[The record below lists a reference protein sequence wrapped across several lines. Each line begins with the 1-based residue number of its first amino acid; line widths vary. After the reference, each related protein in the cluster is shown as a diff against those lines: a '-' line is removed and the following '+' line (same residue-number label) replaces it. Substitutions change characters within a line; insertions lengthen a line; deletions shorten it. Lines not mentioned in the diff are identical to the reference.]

1 MSRIL
6 LIDAEAAT
14 RLVMQNRLEELGYEV
29 LAVDNG
35 AKGLLESKEGRFEAV
50 LIDPNLE
57 SGVDGLEVCRRLKNA
72 PPTSGLPVILMG
84 KQAATPEE
92 MRRGFAAGCE
102 SYLPKGMHAVLDDV
116 LSVLARQRAQRE
128 ELAHENRALQDG
140 VRRMQEEHQRG
151 ADLDVMLEGAGDQ
164 ALLQREMAAGRPD
177 GLLIVDG
184 AGIVRHRDRGAGDL
198 LGRNLVG
205 KNLGRLAPAT
215 GLEAF
220 ARDAHTESRD
230 GFRFDLPERH
240 DRASRSLTA
249 SVAPLVSTQ
258 PGKAPDMRVVMLTDT
273 GKRRVA
279 AELMR
284 MQEYTIPRRE
294 VGVLRDAARII
305 FGRGSLVGISSAM
318 GRVRELVAHAAK
330 GKGSVLISGPE
341 HAGKQ
346 HVARAIH
353 FSSDSGGPFLNISCS
368 ALSEA
373 NLESELFGQVKG
385 ATEEALVDRPG
396 IFQQAEHGTVYLE
409 SVDHLPEKLQ
419 ARVLKAIRDRSVT
432 RTGSA
437 TSEKIEVRILAGTS
451 VELGTMA
458 SAKMFSKP
466 LFEEFAAL
474 ELELPALKDRAEDIP
489 AMAGHFLG
497 RFGMGRTLTLS
508 PRGLEALVLHDWP
521 GNVRELAAC
530 IEHAC
535 RETPGDLVDTEH
547 LPAPVGDAQGEL
559 LRKDIMPQP
568 PQQRVPGFVGRPEQ
582 PEFSAPDRGFGVAR
596 PWDIGPDDPVSLE
609 LYEKK
614 ALLRALEETSGDRL
628 AAARLLKVG
637 KSTLYRKLKR
647 YDIR

>member
-6 LIDAEAAT
+6 LIDDEVAT
-14 RLVMQNRLEELGYEV
+14 RLVMQNRLEDLGYEV
-29 LAVDNG
+29 VAVDNG

-72 PPTSGLPVILMG
+72 PQTVGLPVILMG
-84 KQAATPEE
+84 KQAATAEE
-92 MRRGFAAGCE
+92 MRRGFDAGCE
-102 SYLPKGMHAVLDDV
+102 FFLPKGMHGVLDDL
-116 LSVLARQRAQRE
+116 LSVLGRQRAQRD
-128 ELAHENRALQDG
+128 ELVCENRALQDG
-140 VRRMQEEHQRG
+140 ARKMQEEFQQG
-151 ADLDVMLEGAGDQ
+151 ADLDVMLDGAGDQ
-164 ALLQREMAAGRPD
+164 ALLRREMAAGRPD

-220 ARDAHTESRD
+220 VRDARTESRD
-230 GFRFDLPERH
+230 GFRFDLPERNG
-240 DRASRSLTA
+240 RAGRSLTA

-294 VGVLRDAARII
+294 VGVLRDAARIT
-305 FGRGSLVGISSAM
+305 FGRGSLVGTSPAM

-330 GKGSVLISGPE
+330 GMGSLLISGPE
-341 HAGKQ
+341 HSGKQ

-353 FSSDSGGPFLNISCS
+353 FSSESSGPFLYLSCS
-368 ALSEA
+368 ALSES

-385 ATEEALVDRPG
+385 ATEEAIVDRPG
-396 IFQQAEHGTVYLE
+396 IFQQADHGTVYLE
-409 SVDHLPEKLQ
+409 GVDCLPEKLQ
-419 ARVLKAIRDRSVT
+419 VRVLQAIRDHSVT
-432 RTGSA
+432 RAGSKRP
-437 TSEKIEVRILAGTS
+437 ERIEVRILAGTCEDLAGR
-451 VELGTMA
+451 V

-466 LFEEFAAL
+466 LFEELSTL
-474 ELELPALKDRAEDIP
+474 EVVTPALKDRIEDIAP
-489 AMAGHFLG
+489 MARQFLE
-497 RFGMGRTLTLS
+497 RFGFGRPLEMT
-508 PRGLEALVLHDWP
+508 PRGLEALALHDWP

-535 RETPGDLVDTEH
+535 RETAGELIDTEH

-559 LRKDIMPQP
+559 VRKDIVPQP
-568 PQQRVPGFVGRPEQ
+568 PLQRPQAVAGAVQARQDYGASGVGLT
-582 PEFSAPDRGFGVAR
+582 R
-596 PWDIGPDDPVSLE
+596 PWEIGPDEPVSLE

-628 AAARLLKVG
+628 AAARLLNVG